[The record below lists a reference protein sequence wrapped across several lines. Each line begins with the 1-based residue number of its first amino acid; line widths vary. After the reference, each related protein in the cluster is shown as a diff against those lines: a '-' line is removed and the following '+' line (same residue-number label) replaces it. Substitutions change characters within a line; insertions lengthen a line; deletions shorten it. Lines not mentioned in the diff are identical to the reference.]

1 MKTVEEQN
9 SVVSEASSAIG
20 PVRDRALDLLKWLAV
35 LTMVMDHLRYVG
47 WQANWLYVPGRL
59 AFAWFCLAIAMN
71 VGRGSTGARVSWKYL
86 TWLAVFS
93 VLAEFPYRLFMADE
107 VTTFNVLPTLAL
119 GLLVAQGA
127 IARSWQ
133 ARLLGLLALVTGV
146 VFAPQLMFGAFGVLL
161 PTAFLLVLR
170 GSLWLAVVPGVVC
183 LLSNEW
189 PKIIDGM
196 LWGDPI
202 AIGALVSCLLGPA
215 LGLALLRWR
224 PAFGVWPMRRWAYLI
239 YPLHFL
245 MLYALRAL
253 IL

>member
-1 MKTVEEQN
+1 MTETF
-9 SVVSEASSAIG
+9 SAVR
-20 PVRDRALDLLKWLAV
+20 PERDRALDLLKWLAMLSMV
-35 LTMVMDHLRYVG
+35 LDHLRYVG
-47 WQANWLYVPGRL
+47 WHVDELYVPGRL
-59 AFAWFCLAIAMN
+59 AFAWFCLAIAVN
-71 VGRGSTGARVSWKYL
+71 VRRSVSRGMPTRVDWKYL

-93 VLAEFPYRLFMADE
+93 VVAEFPYRLYMADE

-127 IARSWQ
+127 VSRSWPK
-133 ARLLGLLALVTGV
+133 RVLGV
-146 VFAPQLMFGAFGVLL
+146 VALGIGVAFAPQLMFGAYGVLL
-161 PTAFLLVLR
+161 PAAFLLVLR
-170 GSLWLAVVPGVVC
+170 GSLWLAVVPGIVC

-202 AIGALVSCLLGPA
+202 SIGALIACLVGPF

-224 PAFGVWPMRRWAYLI
+224 PCFRVWPMRRWAYLI

-245 MLYALRAL
+245 VLFTLRR
-253 IL
+253 ILMA